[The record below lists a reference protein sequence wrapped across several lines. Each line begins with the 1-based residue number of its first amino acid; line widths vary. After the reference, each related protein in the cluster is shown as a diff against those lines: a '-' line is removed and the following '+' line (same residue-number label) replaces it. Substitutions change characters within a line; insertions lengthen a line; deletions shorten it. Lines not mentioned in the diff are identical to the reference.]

1 MSPILGARGGL
12 AASAYGFTS
21 AVAVGYYESI
31 ATVTVGGAGAAT
43 ISFTS
48 IPATFKHLQVR
59 YIGRDNRASAS
70 DDLMFRLNSDA
81 TTANYNS
88 HRLYADGSAVSADRV
103 TGFAGTL
110 SAFVTGATAGAS
122 MFGAGI
128 TDILDYANTNKYKTT
143 RSIGGND
150 QNGSGFVSF
159 ISGLWMSTSA
169 ITNIEIIPLNGTL
182 FNQYS
187 SFALYGIK

>member
-1 MSPILGARGGL
+1 MLNSLIAIIASSGGDTN
-12 AASAYGFTS
+12 S
-21 AVAVGYYESI
+21 YESI
-31 ATVTVGGAGAAT
+31 ATVNVGVLGAASVT
-43 ISFTS
+43 FSS
-48 IPATFKHLQVR
+48 IPATYTHLQVR

-88 HRLYADGSAVSADRV
+88 HRLYGDGSAVSADRV

-122 MFGAGI
+122 MFGAGV

-182 FNQYS
+182 FTQYS
-187 SFALYGIK
+187 SFALYGIKG